1 VGEAERAVYGP
12 KELVDLAAR
21 ISAPLEGAETHKE
34 RLELLSRL
42 ASRLQEL
49 ARARARAE
57 VAPNWP
63 PREPD
68 TLEVLQEVYAGT
80 YRAPPSQPDLPFS
93 LWVLENEHM
102 ELVAALAT
110 LHDLRRRLEEL
121 CLEVYQDLEQS
132 YMSIASGIAGRKALG
147 VYRENLL
154 LFAKHVR
161 DVGLL
166 ARMPHVPGRPSPRE
180 LAALE
185 LRTGVLGDM
194 ITLSVGVPFTR
205 KGVQRAHSLM
215 LDAADPDRAY
225 WLLGSSPRS
234 EELRFKFY
242 SSFAITVGPPSVV
255 AIMRR
260 SGEVYPAE
268 KGTWV
273 APPPA
278 PAPAE
283 E

>member
-1 VGEAERAVYGP
+1 MAEPPDGVYGP
-12 KELVDLAAR
+12 RELVELATEV
-21 ISAPLEGAETHKE
+21 SATLEGAQTHRE
-34 RLELLSRL
+34 RLELVGRL
-42 ASRLQEL
+42 ADRLMDL
-49 ARARARAE
+49 TRARARAE

-63 PREPD
+63 APDRD
-68 TLEVLQEVYAGT
+68 TLEVLQDVYAGT
-80 YRAPPSQPDLPFS
+80 YREPPSRADLPFS

-102 ELVAALAT
+102 ELMAHLVL
-110 LHDLRRRLEEL
+110 LHSLRRKLEEQ

-154 LFAKHVR
+154 LFAKHIR
-161 DVGLL
+161 DVGIL

-185 LRTGVLGDM
+185 LRTGVLSDM

-205 KGVQRAHSLM
+205 NAVQRSHSLL

-225 WLLGSSPRS
+225 WLLGPSERS

-242 SSFAITVGPPSVV
+242 SSFLITIGPPSVV

-260 SGEVYPAE
+260 SGELYPPERVAYV
-268 KGTWV
+268 TP
-273 APPPA
+273 APPSS
-278 PAPAE
+278 E